1 LGYGLYGTG
10 IASAEEVLLAVAER
24 ENQTSAEPS
33 AASEATASEP
43 SDTLPEGPPPS
54 ERQLAFVRNLLEQ
67 VGTPEEEIETRVDQ
81 VATRQEAS
89 LLINQLRAQ
98 LRTQA
103 A

>member
-1 LGYGLYGTG
+1 
-10 IASAEEVLLAVAER
+10 
-24 ENQTSAEPS
+24 
-33 AASEATASEP
+33 
-43 SDTLPEGPPPS
+43 
-54 ERQLAFVRNLLEQ
+54 VRNLLEQ
-67 VGTPEEEIETRVDQ
+67 VGTPEEEIETRVNQ